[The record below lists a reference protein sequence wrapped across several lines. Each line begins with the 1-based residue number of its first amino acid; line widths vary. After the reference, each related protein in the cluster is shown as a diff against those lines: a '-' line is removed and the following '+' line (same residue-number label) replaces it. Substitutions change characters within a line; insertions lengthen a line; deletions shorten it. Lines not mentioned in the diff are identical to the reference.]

1 MNMST
6 TPKRYPALDVF
17 RGMTIIFMIIVNSP
31 GSWSFV
37 YGPLQHAEWH
47 GFTPTDLVFPSFL
60 LAVGTAMSFSMRNWG
75 QFSSGQA
82 LQKILKRTALLFLLG
97 YLMYWY
103 PFFRL
108 DLNWQTSAF
117 PISETRIFGVL
128 QRIAL
133 AYGAAAIMLHFLGR
147 RWSYTLALL
156 MLPAYWWIMMA
167 FDADPTNPFSLEGNA
182 VRALDLQ
189 LFGAAHLYM
198 GDGLP
203 FDPEGLLSTLPA
215 IVNVIAG
222 YAAGQMIQKDRNA
235 KNKRIDLMLIGATA
249 LILAIFWDLA
259 FPINKKLWTSS
270 FVLLTV
276 GLDLLIIGL
285 LIGWLPVDKALPR
298 WGQFFQIAGKNPLTI
313 YLLSEIALITLG
325 MIPAG
330 NGVLWSWIYDHGFTW
345 MGVKL
350 GSFAMAATF
359 SLLCWSVGYGMDKKG
374 IYLKV

>member
-1 MNMST
+1 
-6 TPKRYPALDVF
+6 
-17 RGMTIIFMIIVNSP
+17 
-31 GSWSFV
+31 
-37 YGPLQHAEWH
+37 
-47 GFTPTDLVFPSFL
+47 
-60 LAVGTAMSFSMRNWG
+60 
-75 QFSSGQA
+75 
-82 LQKILKRTALLFLLG
+82 
-97 YLMYWY
+97 
-103 PFFRL
+103 
-108 DLNWQTSAF
+108 
-117 PISETRIFGVL
+117 
-128 QRIAL
+128 
-133 AYGAAAIMLHFLGR
+133 
-147 RWSYTLALL
+147 
-156 MLPAYWWIMMA
+156 
-167 FDADPTNPFSLEGNA
+167 
-182 VRALDLQ
+182 
-189 LFGAAHLYM
+189 
-198 GDGLP
+198 
-203 FDPEGLLSTLPA
+203 
-215 IVNVIAG
+215 
-222 YAAGQMIQKDRNA
+222 MIQKDRNA